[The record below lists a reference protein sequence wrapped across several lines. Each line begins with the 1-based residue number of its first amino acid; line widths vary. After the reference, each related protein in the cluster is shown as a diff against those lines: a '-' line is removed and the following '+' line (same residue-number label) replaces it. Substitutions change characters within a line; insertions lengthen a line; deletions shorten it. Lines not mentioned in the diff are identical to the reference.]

1 MVHAGLSFCSMAAC
15 VKMVSP
21 GRRLTLPAPLR
32 MAPSCTA
39 EMPLRLLRMLPAS
52 LRLSFASANLR
63 GGAKS
68 RPVKVED
75 LRREWL

>member
-1 MVHAGLSFCSMAAC
+1 MFHAGLSFCSIAAC

-21 GRRLTLPAPLR
+21 GSLLTLPAPLR

-39 EMPLRLLRMLPAS
+39 EIPLRLLRIEPVS
-52 LRLSFASANLR
+52 LRLSLSTNLR

-68 RPVKVED
+68 RPVKVLD
-75 LRREWL
+75 LRRR